1 MDAGG
6 LGSFALEGEDSR
18 PLFVLPK
25 ALGAGE
31 ATMADTQD
39 RVSEG
44 VTGTQ

>member
-6 LGSFALEGEDSR
+6 LGSFTMEGEDSR

-31 ATMADTQD
+31 ATVADTQD
-39 RVSEG
+39 RASEG